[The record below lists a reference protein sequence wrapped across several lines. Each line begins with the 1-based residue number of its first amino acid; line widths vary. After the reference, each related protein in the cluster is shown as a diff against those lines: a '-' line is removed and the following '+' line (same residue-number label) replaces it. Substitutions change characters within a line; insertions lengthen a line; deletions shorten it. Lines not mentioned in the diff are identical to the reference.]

1 MLTIDE
7 HLRDDGTPETTRL
20 DLVEGR
26 LRVSVGDA
34 ITGELPLRA
43 IEVVMDRYA
52 KPLDGAAGE
61 ASEASEHAPSLDLG
75 EGRTLRMLRHRARY
89 DVIARDFLVLVRPDA
104 PPVAELSTSIA
115 AALVHLARA
124 ASGRA
129 AS

>member
-7 HLRDDGTPETTRL
+7 HLRDDGTSETTRL

-34 ITGELPLRA
+34 LTGELPVRA
-43 IEVVMDRYA
+43 IDVVMDRYG
-52 KPLDGAAGE
+52 KPLDE
-61 ASEASEHAPSLDLG
+61 AELADGPRLELG
-75 EGRTLRMLRHRARY
+75 DGRALRLLRHRARY
-89 DVIARDFLVLVRPDA
+89 DVIARDFLVLERPDA

-124 ASGRA
+124 ASRRPRA
-129 AS
+129 

>member
-1 MLTIDE
+1 VLTIDE

-34 ITGELPLRA
+34 VTGELPLRA
-43 IEVVMDRYA
+43 IEVVMNRYA
-52 KPLDGAAGE
+52 KPLDE
-61 ASEASEHAPSLDLG
+61 AESADADAPSLDLG
-75 EGRTLRMLRHRARY
+75 EGRALRMLRHRARY
-89 DVIARDFLVLVRPDA
+89 DVIARDFLVFVRPDA

-124 ASGRA
+124 AQARPG
-129 AS
+129 